1 LHEKIGMEWLT
12 WFPSIHWQH
21 SALAVALAILVIAV
35 LMAVRPRSRWSRRKP
50 I

>member
-1 LHEKIGMEWLT
+1 MEWLT

-21 SALAVALAILVIAV
+21 AALAAALMVLIIAT
-35 LMAVRPRSRWSRRKP
+35 LMAVRPRSPSSRRKA